1 MRQDPKNIAAAAIAA
16 SAKILSRRQLFD
28 RSIGIGAFLLTA
40 GAAKAVDPMHG
51 NMDVSPTMDM
61 STPICTA
68 PDSSVAAMDQPLVE
82 PEVRRSVNGV
92 LSTTLR
98 VGYVYRQIGGVRL
111 YVRSYEGGSPGV
123 DFAHEARRHAA
134 HKADQRSAA
143 EP

>member
-16 SAKILSRRQLFD
+16 SAKTLSRRQLFD

-68 PDSSVAAMDQPLVE
+68 PDSSVAAMDQPA
-82 PEVRRSVNGV
+82 VRQR
-92 LSTTLR
+92 R
-98 VGYVYRQIGGVRL
+98 AQH
-111 YVRSYEGGSPGV
+111 
-123 DFAHEARRHAA
+123 DFACRLRLPSDRRR
-134 HKADQRSAA
+134 KALC
-143 EP
+143 PVL